1 MNITRVE
8 SPFDEWWYWLDNCF
22 RLIILLLNTWH
33 LVLNLF
39 CPIFISAPLG
49 SSTTWCKLAYWE
61 ECCRVGPLVTVTKP
75 WVGVTSSPTPTSKKK
90 HPGQAGS
97 DHLSSPATNS
107 KFSPKQSTASP
118 KGDGEE
124 LSLNSLFSQNHNA
137 SESTRKLRDKIGKG
151 ILNEAYKHFFS
162 FSLPPPL
169 KAKWIDQ
176 VAETL
181 NFCNYTTTLK

>member
-39 CPIFISAPLG
+39 CPTFISAPLG
-49 SSTTWCKLAYWE
+49 LSTTWCRLAYWE

-151 ILNEAYKHFFS
+151 ILNEA
-162 FSLPPPL
+162 
-169 KAKWIDQ
+169 
-176 VAETL
+176 
-181 NFCNYTTTLK
+181 